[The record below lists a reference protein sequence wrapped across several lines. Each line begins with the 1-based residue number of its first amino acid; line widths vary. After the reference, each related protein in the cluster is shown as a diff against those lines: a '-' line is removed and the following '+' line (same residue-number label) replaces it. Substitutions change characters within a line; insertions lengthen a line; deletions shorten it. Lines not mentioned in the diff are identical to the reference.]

1 MIFKDSFLKVRIV
14 LPRTKMLFWRI
25 IYMVTIQLFLKI
37 AWGLQVR
44 GKKNF
49 SSLKLDKAK
58 GNLRNLM
65 CSPIVYNLQ
74 KCCLE
79 SVSCWDSN
87 GQFLQQRIYTWY
99 MIMFHNKISII
110 IDGANTEY
118 LKLTTERLQWY
129 FAWYNSLLGNIKSL
143 IPFVPGFI
151 VSN

>member
-1 MIFKDSFLKVRIV
+1 
-14 LPRTKMLFWRI
+14 
-25 IYMVTIQLFLKI
+25 
-37 AWGLQVR
+37 
-44 GKKNF
+44 
-49 SSLKLDKAK
+49 
-58 GNLRNLM
+58 
-65 CSPIVYNLQ
+65 
-74 KCCLE
+74 
-79 SVSCWDSN
+79 
-87 GQFLQQRIYTWY
+87 